1 MQIPSPWFVAM
12 SSSIVEH
19 VVLFKLKN
27 DDDVDSNKINS
38 MVNGIN
44 ELINIDQVF
53 HLSCGSIHRL
63 NSTSASAAFTHV
75 LHSRYR
81 SKDDLDAYAI
91 HPDHVRVVKES
102 ESIREDVLAVDWIAE
117 QVPGILAPPPGSI
130 GKITLVKVKE
140 NVTGEAKS
148 EIMEVIKQKFKG
160 VDQMITVGEN
170 FSPGRAKG
178 FSIGS
183 ISYFR
188 DLGEIEASMKL
199 ENEKICD
206 YLDDTI
212 VVEFVVPPK
221 LASV

>member
-1 MQIPSPWFVAM
+1 M

-27 DDDVDSNKINS
+27 NDDVDSNKISS

-44 ELINIDQVF
+44 ELINLDQVL

-63 NSTSASAAFTHV
+63 SSTTAASAAFTHV

-81 SKDDLDAYAI
+81 SKEDLDAYAI

-117 QVPGILAPPPGSI
+117 KVPGILAPPPGSI
-130 GKITLVKVKE
+130 GKITVVKVKE
-140 NVTGEAKS
+140 TVTEEVKS
-148 EIMEVIKQKFKG
+148 EIMEVIKEKSKG
-160 VDQMITVGEN
+160 VDQMIFVLEKTSLRVELKD
-170 FSPGRAKG
+170 R
-178 FSIGS
+178 
-183 ISYFR
+183 FR
-188 DLGEIEASMKL
+188 KL
-199 ENEKICD
+199 LSVSQSDRFRK
-206 YLDDTI
+206 LLS
-212 VVEFVVPPK
+212 VFEFVVPPK

>member
-1 MQIPSPWFVAM
+1 M

-27 DDDVDSNKINS
+27 NDDVDSNKISS

-44 ELINIDQVF
+44 ELINLDQVL

-63 NSTSASAAFTHV
+63 SSTSAASAAFTHV

-81 SKDDLDAYAI
+81 SKEDLDAYAI

-102 ESIREDVLAVDWIAE
+102 ESIREDVLAVDWIAD

-140 NVTGEAKS
+140 NVTEEAKS
-148 EIMEVIKQKFKG
+148 EIMEVIKEKSKG
-160 VDQMITVGEN
+160 SDQITVGEN

-178 FSIGS
+178 FSISS
-183 ISYFR
+183 ISYFM
-188 DLGEIEASMKL
+188 DLGEIEAPVKL
-199 ENEKICD
+199 ENDKIRD